1 MGELY
6 LACSVFLWS
15 VRYMS
20 HPFDPNRLQ
29 FYLTIPSPC
38 PYLPD
43 RMERK
48 IFTQLDPLDGPHLNN
63 YLTHAGFRRSQNVIY
78 RPACETCRECRSL
91 RVIVED
97 FTPTQSFRR
106 TIARNKD
113 LIGAPTDPIATPE
126 QFDLLQRY
134 LNHRHPGGGMTEMD
148 FQRYEMMV
156 EDSASETEIIEYRDK
171 DGILTACMLADRLTD
186 GMSLVYS
193 FFDPEQSKRSLG
205 NYMVLDQ
212 IQRCLAQK
220 APYLYL
226 GYWVPESPKMQ
237 YKSRFRPCE
246 ILGHGGWQRLP

>member
-1 MGELY
+1 
-6 LACSVFLWS
+6 
-15 VRYMS
+15 MS

-91 RVIVED
+91 RIIIDE
-97 FTPTQSFRR
+97 FTPSTSFRR
-106 TIARNKD
+106 TIARNSD
-113 LIGAPTDPIATPE
+113 LIDTPIDAIATSE
-126 QFDLLQRY
+126 QFQLLQRY
-134 LNHRHPGGGMTEMD
+134 LHNRHAGGGMTEMD
-148 FQRYEMMV
+148 FQRYEMMI
-156 EDSASETEIIEYRDK
+156 EDCASETEIIEYRTQ
-171 DGILTACMLADRLTD
+171 DGALIACMLADRLTD
-186 GMSLVYS
+186 GLSLVYS

-212 IQRCLAQK
+212 IRRCAEVKL
-220 APYLYL
+220 PYLYL
-226 GYWVPESPKMQ
+226 GYWVPDSPKMQ

-246 ILGHGGWQRLP
+246 ILGHGGWHLLP

>member
-1 MGELY
+1 MGQLY
-6 LACSVFLWS
+6 LACSAILWS
-15 VRYMS
+15 LGTMS
-20 HPFDPNRLQ
+20 HPFDPNRLK

-48 IFTQLDPLDGPHLNN
+48 IFTQLDPLNGPHLNN

-91 RVIVED
+91 RILVDD
-97 FTPTQSFRR
+97 FKPSQSFRR
-106 TIARNKD
+106 TLARNSD
-113 LIGAPTDPIATPE
+113 LIGTPADPIATNE

-148 FQRYEMMV
+148 FLRYEMMV
-156 EDSASETEIIEYRDK
+156 EDCASETEIVEYRTN
-171 DGILTACMLADRLTD
+171 DGTLIACVLADRLTD
-186 GMSLVYS
+186 GLSLVYS
-193 FFDPEQSKRSLG
+193 FFDPEYSKRSLG

-212 IQRCLAQK
+212 IRRCAQDG

-226 GYWVPESPKMQ
+226 GYWVPNSPKMH
-237 YKSRFRPCE
+237 YKSRFQPCE
-246 ILGHGGWQRLP
+246 YLGHGGWQRLS